1 MSKTVVVLTI
11 LKALGLFSLARWVT
25 RRKLRILC
33 YHGLWYGGQP
43 QYGDCLY
50 MDPKQFEER
59 MRWLAASAYPVLPLD
74 EAIRRLD
81 EGGLPNNAVVITIDD
96 GWYSTYRG
104 MVPVLRDLDLPAT
117 LYVTTYYVTRGG
129 PVLNVLLD
137 YMVNRAAPSNLSY
150 AELLLDLPAPAFK
163 PDSDSGRALIA
174 EQLARTTDQL
184 PNLQARL
191 EYVLAINR
199 KLRVDLNTIL
209 AERLF
214 DLMTE
219 TEVRACQAAG
229 IDIQL
234 HTHTHRMHQLD
245 PGKVT
250 DEIVENR
257 AQLARILGSEPGS
270 LRHFC
275 FPSGVYS
282 EHVFDAL
289 RASGVVSAT
298 TTESGL
304 VSADDE
310 RMRLSRI
317 LDCQSMTQIELEAR
331 LSGIWELLSAVRNWI
346 RLQPAQAHGPASERD
361 SPY

>member
-1 MSKTVVVLTI
+1 MSNTILVLTL
-11 LKALGLFSLARWVT
+11 LKATGLFSLIRWMT

-50 MDPKQFEER
+50 MDPKRFEER
-59 MRWLAASAYPVLPLD
+59 MRWLAGSGYPILPLD
-74 EAIRRLD
+74 EAIRRLGD
-81 EGGLPNNAVVITIDD
+81 GSLPDNAVVITIDD

-104 MVPVLRDLDLPAT
+104 MVPVLKELSLPAT

-137 YMVNRAAPSNLSY
+137 YMVTQAAPATLRY
-150 AELLLDLPAPAFK
+150 ETLLPGQIAPTFA
-163 PDSDSGRALIA
+163 PDSQQGRAFVA
-174 EQLARTTDQL
+174 EKLAAETDSL
-184 PNLQARL
+184 PDLQARL
-191 EYVLAINR
+191 DHVRTIAG
-199 KLRVDLNTIL
+199 KLDVDLDAIL
-209 AERLF
+209 RARLF

-219 TEVRACQAAG
+219 EEVRAARAAG

-234 HTHTHRMHQLD
+234 HTHTHRMHQLQ
-245 PGKVT
+245 PERVAA
-250 DEIVENR
+250 EIKENR
-257 AQLARILGSEPGS
+257 AQLARILECDPEE

-282 EHVFDAL
+282 EAVFDAL
-289 RASGVVSAT
+289 RSSGVESAT

-304 VSADDE
+304 VGAGDE

-317 LDCQSMTQIELEAR
+317 LDCQSMTKIELDAR
-331 LSGIWELLSAVRNWI
+331 LSGAWDLLSTIRG
-346 RLQPAQAHGPASERD
+346 RLQAIVA
-361 SPY
+361 